1 MSNNYSPF
9 LVTGAAG
16 FIGAALVKALLKNG
30 ENVIGIDNIND
41 YYDPKLKEARLTEIK
56 KYSQSYSCK
65 WNFHKISI
73 ENKTDLL
80 KISEKYN
87 FKTIV
92 NLAAQAGVRNSIENP
107 EQYTSS
113 NLVGF
118 FNILELCRLLKV
130 KNFIFASSSSVYGG
144 NENYPF
150 EEQNT
155 ADHPVSYYGA
165 TKKANEIMAHSYSHL
180 YDIPCTGLRFFTVY
194 GPWGRPDMAP
204 MLFAESIKKK
214 KPIKVFNYGDM
225 YRDFTY
231 IDDVV
236 EGIKSCC
243 YKPAFPN
250 KDFNSSFPD
259 PSSSLAPFR
268 IFNIGNCNPIKLSKF
283 IETLENALGI
293 VSIKEYIPH
302 QLGDVKFTHS
312 NSNKLYEWT
321 GYRPNTS
328 LEEGIKKF
336 ALWYENFYM
345 K

>member
-1 MSNNYSPF
+1 MSNTFSPF
-9 LVTGAAG
+9 LITGAAG
-16 FIGAALVKALLKNG
+16 FIGSALVKALLKNG

-41 YYDPKLKEARLTEIK
+41 YYDPKLKEARLKEIK

-65 WNFHKISI
+65 WHFYKISI
-73 ENKTDLL
+73 ENKADLL

-92 NLAAQAGVRNSIENP
+92 NLAAQAGVRNSIDNP
-107 EQYTSS
+107 SQYTSS

-155 ADHPVSYYGA
+155 ADHPLSYYGA

-180 YDIPCTGLRFFTVY
+180 YDIPSTGLRFFTVY

-204 MLFAESIKKK
+204 MLFAESMQKK

-250 KDFNSSFPD
+250 NDFDSSSPE

-268 IFNIGNCNPIKLSKF
+268 IFNIGNSNPIKLLNF
-283 IETLENALGI
+283 IETLENALGV
-293 VSIKEYIPH
+293 VSLKEYIPH

-328 LEEGIKKF
+328 LEEGINKF
-336 ALWYENFYM
+336 ALWYKNFYM
-345 K
+345 E